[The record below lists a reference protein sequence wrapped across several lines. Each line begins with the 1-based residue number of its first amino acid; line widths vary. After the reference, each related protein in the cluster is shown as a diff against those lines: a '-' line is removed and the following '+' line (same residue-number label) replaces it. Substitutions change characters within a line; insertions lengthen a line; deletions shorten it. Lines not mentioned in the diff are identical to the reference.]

1 MSVPPVPS
9 PPPKRFCGYLES
21 IKTLSAKLS
30 PCVRLRG
37 VWVAVPYLPPVFTSS
52 TISPDHIKDHTEWSR
67 RPYVFSARLTLH
79 HLATFPPKRFAK
91 LLMAEYWSQFV
102 SFGYALTLRDVLDVA
117 LVAFLIYE
125 LLRLVHGTRAVQMS
139 VGLGLV
145 ALLYQ
150 LSIWM
155 GLTTV
160 QWLLRNAVLYLGFA
174 VIVLFQHEIRSA
186 LMQLG
191 KNIRLP
197 MLRTRKRLNTFGDEW
212 YDDVV
217 MAANTLSTEKIGALM
232 VFERDIGL
240 RNLIEGG
247 IKIDA
252 QLTYDLLV
260 TIFNTHTPLHDG
272 AVIVSNG
279 RIAAASCFLPLT
291 QNPQVSR
298 ELGTR
303 HRSGIGVT
311 EDTDAFAVIVSE
323 ETGAIS
329 FVVEGRLLRNLDG
342 PRLRR
347 LIQSA
352 MEPWR
357 TEAETEAQEE
367 EERARQRELDEIIA
381 STKASRRQAIAEE

>member
-1 MSVPPVPS
+1 MIE
-9 PPPKRFCGYLES
+9 L
-21 IKTLSAKLS
+21 
-30 PCVRLRG
+30 
-37 VWVAVPYLPPVFTSS
+37 
-52 TISPDHIKDHTEWSR
+52 
-67 RPYVFSARLTLH
+67 
-79 HLATFPPKRFAK
+79 
-91 LLMAEYWSQFV
+91 WSQLV
-102 SFGYALTLRDVLDVA
+102 WLWQGLQLRNMLDIL

-125 LLRLVHGTRAVQMS
+125 LLRLVHGTRAVQMA

-145 ALLYQ
+145 ALLYE

-155 GLTTV
+155 GLSTV
-160 QWLLRNAVLYLGFA
+160 QWLLRNAVVYLGFG
-174 VIVLFQHEIRSA
+174 VIVLFQHEIRA
-186 LMQLG
+186 VLTQLG

-197 MLRTRKRLNTFGDEW
+197 MMRTKKRMGTFSDEW

-217 MAANTLSTEKIGALM
+217 LAANTLSTEKTGALM
-232 VFERDIGL
+232 VFERDVGL

-247 IKIDA
+247 IKLDA
-252 QLTYDLLV
+252 KLTYDLLV

-272 AVIVSNG
+272 AAVISNG
-279 RIAAASCFLPLT
+279 RLAAASCFLPLT
-291 QNPQVSR
+291 QNPLVSR

-311 EDTDAFAVIVSE
+311 EDSDAFAVIVSE

-329 FVVEGRLLRNLDG
+329 FAIEGRLIRNLDG

-357 TEAETEAQEE
+357 TEAETLAQEE
-367 EERARQRELDEIIA
+367 EERERQRELDEIIA
-381 STKASRRQAIAEE
+381 SAKANRRRVVADE